1 METDRAVLA
10 ELARLRSR
18 LPDLSATVIAGV
30 DGMLLAYDA
39 PGLQPE
45 TIAALSAANLGLT
58 QRFASTVGHGELRE
72 TMIES
77 SGGYVAIYAA
87 GLRTLLAV
95 LARPSANVAR
105 IHHEARRTAR
115 RLGELLDPVEARPPA
130 PMQSAQLIPVEGQAP
145 LAKRTPMAALQT
157 SVPGQRAG

>member
-45 TIAALSAANLGLT
+45 TIAALAAANLGLT
-58 QRFASTVGHGELRE
+58 QRFAQTVGHGDLRE

-87 GLRTLLAV
+87 GVRTLLAV

-115 RLGELLDPVEARPPA
+115 RLGELLDPVETRPPA
-130 PMQSAQLIPVEGQAP
+130 QTAQVIPVEGQVP
-145 LAKRTPMAALQT
+145 LAKRTPMAALQS